1 MFEPSKTWT
10 HLYEF
15 EKSLMDFFA
24 AHGMEAEVI
33 KPIEGL
39 SSGRILL
46 IAKMEL
52 VDAPVKNEPIK
63 QPSEIVKAMT
73 DRKPSK
79 AELKFKNKK

>member
-1 MFEPSKTWT
+1 
-10 HLYEF
+10 
-15 EKSLMDFFA
+15 
-24 AHGMEAEVI
+24 
-33 KPIEGL
+33 
-39 SSGRILL
+39 
-46 IAKMEL
+46 MEL